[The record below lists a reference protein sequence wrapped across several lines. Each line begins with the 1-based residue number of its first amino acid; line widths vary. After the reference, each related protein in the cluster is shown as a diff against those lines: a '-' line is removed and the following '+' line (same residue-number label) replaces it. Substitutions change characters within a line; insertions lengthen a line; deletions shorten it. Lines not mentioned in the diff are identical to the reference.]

1 MIDSLDIEFPEGLV
15 IITGQTG
22 AGKSILIGALRLAL
36 GAKVDAAA
44 IAEGAETCTVE
55 AEFASPD
62 PSLKTIFEQEDMEW
76 DPSCLI
82 VRRVLSRSGR
92 SRCFVN
98 DCPASLPFLARISA
112 YLLDIHSQ
120 HQNLLLNDRH
130 FQLSLLDYFAGNET
144 LLGEYKA
151 CYLLLNQI
159 NSKLSQLESQIA
171 NADEQR
177 DWRQMQ
183 WERLD
188 KASLRDGELEELM
201 EEVKRL
207 SHAEQIKIS
216 LSAAYESL
224 SAEGENL
231 SLDGRLRLAE
241 KELRRLAS
249 FYPECEQL
257 AERLESA
264 RLEIE
269 DVVADVDDRNQ
280 SFDDSSARLEQVQER
295 LSLLQG
301 LLRKYECAN
310 EAELIAYRDS
320 LSAQLSDTG
329 ALEIECNALRKEAK
343 KEAEKLASLSEQLH
357 QSRVQAATPLSEAIT
372 ASIRSLELEYARF
385 EVQVQSLLSDAAIS
399 GEDRF
404 AASAYGPTGADKV
417 SFLFSANG
425 TQLEDVA
432 KCASGGEM
440 SRIML
445 SLKDMMARYAQ
456 MPTMIFDEIDSG
468 VSGSVADRMGS
479 MICSMGERM
488 QVFAITH
495 LPQVAA
501 KGNAHYVVAKH
512 FEECVS
518 QADASCAS
526 AMSRRAVSTLSRLN
540 QEERVQEVARML
552 SGSTLTPEAIE
563 NAKVLLGL

>member
-36 GAKVDAAA
+36 GAKADAAA

-76 DPSCLI
+76 DASCLI
-82 VRRVLSRSGR
+82 VRRLLSRSGR

-177 DWRQMQ
+177 DWRQIQ

-188 KASLRDGELEELM
+188 KASLREGELEELM
-201 EEVKRL
+201 EEEKRL

-301 LLRKYECAN
+301 LLRKYECAD

-343 KEAEKLASLSEQLH
+343 KEAEKLAVLSEQLH

-385 EVQVQSLLSDAAIS
+385 EVQVQSLLSDADKALTS
-399 GEDRF
+399 
-404 AASAYGPTGADKV
+404 SAYGPTGADKV

-501 KGNAHYVVAKH
+501 KGNAHYVVSKH
-512 FEECVS
+512 FEELVS
-518 QADASCAS
+518 SSDSS
-526 AMSRRAVSTLSRLN
+526 LSHRAVSTLSRLN

>member
-1 MIDSLDIEFPEGLV
+1 
-15 IITGQTG
+15 
-22 AGKSILIGALRLAL
+22 
-36 GAKVDAAA
+36 
-44 IAEGAETCTVE
+44 
-55 AEFASPD
+55 
-62 PSLKTIFEQEDMEW
+62 
-76 DPSCLI
+76 
-82 VRRVLSRSGR
+82 
-92 SRCFVN
+92 
-98 DCPASLPFLARISA
+98 
-112 YLLDIHSQ
+112 
-120 HQNLLLNDRH
+120 
-130 FQLSLLDYFAGNET
+130 
-144 LLGEYKA
+144 
-151 CYLLLNQI
+151 
-159 NSKLSQLESQIA
+159 
-171 NADEQR
+171 
-177 DWRQMQ
+177 
-183 WERLD
+183 
-188 KASLRDGELEELM
+188 
-201 EEVKRL
+201 
-207 SHAEQIKIS
+207 
-216 LSAAYESL
+216 
-224 SAEGENL
+224 
-231 SLDGRLRLAE
+231 
-241 KELRRLAS
+241 
-249 FYPECEQL
+249 
-257 AERLESA
+257 
-264 RLEIE
+264 
-269 DVVADVDDRNQ
+269 
-280 SFDDSSARLEQVQER
+280 
-295 LSLLQG
+295 
-301 LLRKYECAN
+301 
-310 EAELIAYRDS
+310 
-320 LSAQLSDTG
+320 LSDTG

-343 KEAEKLASLSEQLH
+343 KEAEKLAALSEQLH

-563 NAKVLLGL
+563 NAKVLLGA